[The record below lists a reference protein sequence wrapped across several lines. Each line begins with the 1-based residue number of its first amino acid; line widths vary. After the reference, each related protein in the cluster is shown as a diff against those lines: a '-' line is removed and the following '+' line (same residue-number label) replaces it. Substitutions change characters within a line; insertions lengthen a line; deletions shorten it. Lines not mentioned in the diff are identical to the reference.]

1 MTILKRALLVGTGV
15 LLAFMVASPAAVSA
29 AGGTFTI
36 TWSPSNPSASQS
48 VDFTTQISGCGAGN
62 TSIPS
67 LYYWVSGPATYN
79 SYYTS
84 VTLANNG
91 DTAQAS
97 VTIGP
102 LSAGTYSVYA
112 YGRGTPCFASS
123 YNFTNT
129 PVSTLV
135 VSAAGPSAPT
145 GVVASPG
152 SGGAV
157 DLSWSPSSDGTTTIS
172 SYTVTPSPA
181 CAGCTGLAVSG
192 SPAATSTV
200 VGGLTLGTPY
210 TFTVVGTDA
219 NGSSASSQPSNSITP
234 ATAPGQVPGAMA
246 VAGDQDAVV
255 SWSAAADNGD
265 PITSYT
271 VAASPGGQSC
281 TWTTGPLQCTVTGL
295 SNGTSYTFTVAAT
308 NAMGTGPAS
317 LASAPVTPATAPGQV
332 PGVMAVAGDQD
343 AVVSW
348 SVAPGNG
355 YPVTSYTVVAS
366 PGGQSCTWTSGP
378 LVCTVTGL
386 SNGTSYTFT
395 VAATNAMG
403 TGPASLP
410 TTPVTPAAVPGQVP
424 GAMAVAGDQDAVVS
438 WSAAPGNG
446 DPVTS
451 YRVVASPGGQSC
463 TWTSGPLEC
472 TVTRLSNGTSYTFTV
487 AATNAMGTGPAS
499 LPTTPVTPN
508 RPALVLTASSGAA
521 GQLRIAGAGL
531 LPGSTVTVVVGSSAP
546 VDLAVLSVGGQ
557 GTLAATI
564 SLPTSLPAGAHTV
577 VATGTA
583 SDGGPVNGTLAIT
596 VGSTRAG
603 GAAVPGTGASLLG
616 SGVAATFLLMTG
628 LLTLSLG
635 MRRRRLVTRPPA

>member
-281 TWTTGPLQCTVTGL
+281 TWSTGPLQCTVTGL

-332 PGVMAVAGDQD
+332 PG
-343 AVVSW
+343 
-348 SVAPGNG
+348 
-355 YPVTSYTVVAS
+355 
-366 PGGQSCTWTSGP
+366 
-378 LVCTVTGL
+378 
-386 SNGTSYTFT
+386 
-395 VAATNAMG
+395 
-403 TGPASLP
+403 
-410 TTPVTPAAVPGQVP
+410 
-424 GAMAVAGDQDAVVS
+424 AMAVAGDQDAVVS

-446 DPVTS
+446 YPVTS
-451 YRVVASPGGQSC
+451 YTVVASPGGQSC

-487 AATNAMGTGPAS
+487 AATNAMGAGPAY